1 MEVHFRPQ
9 PESQL
14 SEIASQ
20 AGRDPEHLVKNAAL
34 LLLQRDARY
43 RAGVRKGLEQAE
55 RGDFVEKRG
64 IEARIDGML
73 QSGCASAG
81 RLRPPTISNPSTHPP
96 PSQQTPTSSGAN
108 PSNRDGR
115 SFFP

>member
-1 MEVHFRPQ
+1 LRARCHLLDRGHGSHFRPQ

-20 AGRDPEHLVKNAAL
+20 AGRDPEHLAKNAVL

-55 RGDFVEKRG
+55 RGDFVEERG
-64 IEARIDGML
+64 METRSDRML
-73 QSGCASAG
+73 QSGCASADC
-81 RLRPPTISNPSTHPP
+81 LRPPTFSTPSTTI
-96 PSQQTPTSSGAN
+96 SAN
-108 PSNRDGR
+108 TNLMWREPQ
-115 SFFP
+115 